1 MSNLYRI
8 LGVSETASEEEIKK
22 AYKTLSK
29 KYHPDANPGNRE
41 AEAHFREIS
50 GAYAVLQ
57 NPQKRQEYDK
67 ALQKNRNRKEN
78 FRGRADTGPSGRKH
92 AAPFGG
98 NGNMDFRSMEEQFQ
112 QFFGFRPK
120 TGKPDKDNIHADGK
134 AKTNPIDMTEMFE
147 RYMGIKK

>member
-1 MSNLYRI
+1 MSMSNLYRI

-67 ALQKNRNRKEN
+67 ALQENRSRKEN
-78 FRGRADTGPSGRKH
+78 FRGGA
-92 AAPFGG
+92 
-98 NGNMDFRSMEEQFQ
+98 
-112 QFFGFRPK
+112 
-120 TGKPDKDNIHADGK
+120 DKDNVHAKGK
-134 AKTNPIDMTEMFE
+134 TKTNPIDMTEMFE

>member
-1 MSNLYRI
+1 MSMSNLYRI

-29 KYHPDANPGNRE
+29 RYHPDANPGNRE

-50 GAYAVLQ
+50 AAYAVLQ

-67 ALQKNRNRKEN
+67 
-78 FRGRADTGPSGRKH
+78 G
-92 AAPFGG
+92 
-98 NGNMDFRSMEEQFQ
+98 